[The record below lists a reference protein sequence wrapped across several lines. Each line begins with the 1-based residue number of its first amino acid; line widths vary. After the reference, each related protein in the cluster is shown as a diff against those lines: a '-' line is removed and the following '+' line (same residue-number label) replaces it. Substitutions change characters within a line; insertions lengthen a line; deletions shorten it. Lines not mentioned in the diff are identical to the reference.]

1 MRHFIT
7 LLLVT
12 LATMGVAYAQEPFT
26 VYCKLYGASYS
37 LIDYGQERL
46 RKNTLVDE
54 KGESIY
60 FNSVIGAMNYMA
72 ARGWRYVDS
81 IVEHSQS
88 LMDPQRHTVSQYLIF
103 SKEVTSLEHVDYG
116 ITTRL
121 TYGDEE

>member
-1 MRHFIT
+1 MRHLIT

-12 LATMGVAYAQEPFT
+12 LATMGATYAQESFT
-26 VYCKLYGASYS
+26 IYCRLYGASYS
-37 LIDYGQERL
+37 LVDYGQERL

-54 KGESIY
+54 QGQAIY
-60 FNSVIGAMNYMA
+60 FNSVIGAINYMA

-88 LMDPQRHTVSQYLIF
+88 LVEPERHAVTRHLIF